1 MSNGT
6 GTHLLNVARG
16 GLMGTAEVIPGVSG
30 GTVALIT
37 GIYDRLITSAGH
49 AVSGI
54 RIAATDLPRGQGTER
69 SLVEFR
75 RVHWQ
80 LVIGVLIGMAVM
92 LVVAA
97 KIVAPLVEEY
107 PQRSFALFFG
117 LVLASL
123 WVPFTG
129 SGRPWTALNYLVAL
143 AAAAAAFFLTG
154 LPPTEISDPN
164 PLLIIGAAAVAI
176 CALVLP
182 GVSGSFMLLAF
193 GMYTVTINAVNDR
206 DFGYLALFALGAVLG
221 LSLFVKL
228 LQWLLEHYHH
238 LTLVVMTGLL
248 LGSLRAL
255 WPWQPWEEERRELL
269 APSGDL
275 AVTFGLIGVG
285 MAVVIGILVVAHRHA
300 AREHEPGAIVQ

>member
-1 MSNGT
+1 
-6 GTHLLNVARG
+6 
-16 GLMGTAEVIPGVSG
+16 MGTAEVIPGVSG

-54 RIAATDLPRGQGTER
+54 RIAATDLPRGQGTQR

-129 SGRPWTALNYLVAL
+129 SGRAWTALNYLVAL

-275 AVTFGLIGVG
+275 AVTFGLIGLG